1 MLARPSAVGHERSV
15 YVEGDRA
22 VRVLKVKRYGIIL
35 AVMCLIAL
43 ALSSLWKVPYLY
55 TALGFAVWA
64 FGGHLVTID
73 DDLAGGWS
81 NPDGSI
87 SFLWGELTI
96 KAAILLVLI
105 GLAFLIPGLRSL
117 GA

>member
-1 MLARPSAVGHERSV
+1 M
-15 YVEGDRA
+15 
-22 VRVLKVKRYGIIL
+22 RVLKLKRYGISM
-35 AVMCLIAL
+35 AMTCLVAL

-55 TALGFAVWA
+55 TAIGFAAWA
-64 FGGHLVTID
+64 FAGHLVTID
-73 DDLAGGWS
+73 DDLSGGWS

-87 SFLWGELTI
+87 SFPWVELAV

-105 GLAFLIPGLRSL
+105 GLAVLIPGLRSL